1 MHPNSGPHPPYWYG
15 MPPNMRVGDADRERT
30 IDHLKYAFGEGRLNN
45 EEFEERVA
53 AALAGRTRSDLEA
66 LLDDLLLPMP
76 APPMSMP
83 SLPMTPHPPVQPP
96 SWINNGLK
104 APFRPMQ
111 PGRPR
116 SERGWAATAHWAA
129 FVAPVVGPLVIGKT
143 VGSRS
148 EFVRTNAR
156 EALNFHL
163 TCLISLLLLIPAI
176 LFVGFVDELLLAA
189 ASVGALLGGAR
200 ALGGDSMRYAVNL
213 RLVKK

>member
-1 MHPNSGPHPPYWYG
+1 
-15 MPPNMRVGDADRERT
+15 MRVGDADRERT
-30 IDHLKYAFGEGRLNN
+30 IDHLKYAFGEGRLNS

-53 AALAGRTRSDLEA
+53 AALAGRTRADLEA

-76 APPMSMP
+76 TPPMPMAAMP
-83 SLPMTPHPPVQPP
+83 VLPHPPVQPP
-96 SWINNGLK
+96 WWINNGPR
-104 APFRPMQ
+104 APFRPMK

-143 VGSRS
+143 VGKHS

-163 TCLISLLLLIPAI
+163 TCLISLALLVPAI
-176 LFVGFVDELLLAA
+176 LVVGFVDELVLTVAA
-189 ASVGALLGGAR
+189 VGALLGGAR
-200 ALGGDSMRYAVNL
+200 ALGGDSMRYPVNL